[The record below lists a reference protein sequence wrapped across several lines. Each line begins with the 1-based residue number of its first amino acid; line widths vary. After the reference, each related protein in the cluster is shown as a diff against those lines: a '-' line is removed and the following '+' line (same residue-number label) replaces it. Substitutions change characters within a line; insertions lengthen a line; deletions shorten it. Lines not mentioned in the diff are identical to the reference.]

1 MLPSLPT
8 HVYGIPLWIIL
19 FVVAGIIWFFLQ
31 MSGESAR
38 QDRYPTTKLF
48 LYIGVVFIAV
58 VGVVD
63 LIRWANLW

>member
-1 MLPSLPT
+1 MLSSLPS
-8 HVYGIPLWIIL
+8 HIAGIPLWVIL
-19 FVVAGIIWFFLQ
+19 FVVAGLIFFFLR

-48 LYIGVVFIAV
+48 LYIGVIFIAV
-58 VGVVD
+58 VGVAD

>member
-8 HVYGIPLWIIL
+8 HIYGIPLWGIL
-19 FVVAGIIWFFLQ
+19 FSVAGLIYFFLR
-31 MSGESAR
+31 MSNEGTN

-48 LYIGVVFIAV
+48 LYIGTIFVAV

-63 LIRWANLW
+63 LIRWAQLW

>member
-8 HVYGIPLWIIL
+8 HIAGIPLWAIL
-19 FVVAGIIWFFLQ
+19 FVVAGIIWFFLK

-38 QDRYPTTKLF
+38 QDRYPTVKLF
-48 LYIGVVFIAV
+48 LYIGVIFIAA
-58 VGVVD
+58 VGVID